1 MEGKG
6 WCVAAELENGDILRT
21 QDGETEIVSDV
32 EIEQLDEAVK
42 VYNLEIED
50 SHTYYVSVD
59 EVLVHNKCFNKG
71 DLYEDKINVNDI
83 EVEGMAEID
92 IDGDTLILKDI
103 AIYANGGDV
112 KGQIGVKNIM
122 AWVKEVMQK
131 AKEEGFSKL
140 RIKGKRVQNSS
151 SANPGHFIDMIFDL

>member
-1 MEGKG
+1 M
-6 WCVAAELENGDILRT
+6 
-21 QDGETEIVSDV
+21 
-32 EIEQLDEAVK
+32 
-42 VYNLEIED
+42 
-50 SHTYYVSVD
+50 
-59 EVLVHNKCFNKG
+59 
-71 DLYEDKINVNDI
+71 YEDKINVNDI